1 MASKY
6 PCKRGSHKQL
16 KKSLKPPFQF
26 ALQMNEATT
35 LVASFLS
42 SRQMPGYQS
51 KKRNR
56 MAERT
61 NTHKFS
67 DLNSF
72 NWKNA
77 GEKFIGES
85 GLVHV
90 FKYVYI
96 PF

>member
-1 MASKY
+1 
-6 PCKRGSHKQL
+6 
-16 KKSLKPPFQF
+16 
-26 ALQMNEATT
+26 MNEATT
-35 LVASFLS
+35 LVTSFLS
-42 SRQMPGYQS
+42 SHQMPGYQA
-51 KKRNR
+51 KKCNR
-56 MAERT
+56 LAERT

-72 NWKNA
+72 NWKKA

-96 PF
+96 LPF